1 MNAQLQHCPRW
12 PVIGLMDANSSRLGS
27 VTSRAVGEAGMT
39 VENTAGAWFHEWL
52 LHNQFW
58 LPSTFENTH
67 QGEHHTWYHAT
78 GASAR
83 LDYVTLSEHFT
94 PSQVRSWVSTDI
106 DVSLQCIDHLP
117 VCCAIDVW
125 LVRDHT
131 KSQTQEKPRRKPSR
145 QPSAPV
151 FKQIPWTLNV
161 HQHADQLDT
170 VMRNFQRMAPFTQK
184 LRKKHLTEPTWLT
197 ILAKRNSW
205 RKVIDI
211 RRQVR
216 IGYLRDVWY
225 GWKRVAQAVDSPP
238 QVCDFRSWHRWTDFE
253 LARWLY
259 LHGKFTP
266 LGNRSSTS
274 ITQSM

>member
-52 LHNQFW
+52 LHNEFW

-106 DVSLQCIDHLP
+106 DVSLQRIDHLP
-117 VCCAIDVW
+117 W
-125 LVRDHT
+125 L
-131 KSQTQEKPRRKPSR
+131 KPLRRKDLIVTRYTNVQRVEINAYSCAYSPSPQSTVSR
-145 QPSAPV
+145 PPPV
-151 FKQIPWTLNV
+151 HMV
-161 HQHADQLDT
+161 
-170 VMRNFQRMAPFTQK
+170 
-184 LRKKHLTEPTWLT
+184 
-197 ILAKRNSW
+197 LASRCYNAFCH
-205 RKVIDI
+205 V
-211 RRQVR
+211 
-216 IGYLRDVWY
+216 
-225 GWKRVAQAVDSPP
+225 
-238 QVCDFRSWHRWTDFE
+238 SWHTTWITVCGPWFQC
-253 LARWLY
+253 
-259 LHGKFTP
+259 LHEPSNDRNTG
-266 LGNRSSTS
+266 
-274 ITQSM
+274 ITMATC